1 MKIGIFTDSYRPYIS
16 GVVRSIDT
24 FGKELKKKGHDIY
37 IFCPAYPGA
46 KKEDKVFRF
55 ASFPAPTKK
64 DFSVAIPLSWHVSQT
79 VKRLNLDIIHVHS
92 PFLMGYLGRKCARK
106 HKLPLVF
113 TYHTLYDQYAHYM
126 PFLRGLTSKTVKR
139 WGINFSNKCDLV
151 ITPTAVIKE
160 YLQESGVKTAVVN
173 IPTGLEISDFAR
185 VDKGWLRE
193 KYSIPKRD
201 VVLVYVGRLGKEKSV
216 EFLVN
221 SFSKIAKNVKEASL
235 VLVGSGPEEAR
246 LKSLAADFNIS
257 SKIVFAGLLAKKE
270 VFDAYAGSDIFVF
283 ASLTETQGIVLL
295 EAKASGLP
303 AVAVAAFGVQ
313 EMVEHGE
320 DGFLTSDDEDIFT
333 KQLLNLVQDNQLRA
347 KMSQQARINAAQFST
362 EKTTERLLKAY
373 QELLL

>member
-24 FGKELKKKGHDIY
+24 FGKELKKRGHDIY

-64 DFSVAIPLSWHVSQT
+64 DFSVAIPFSWHILQT
-79 VKRLNLDIIHVHS
+79 VKNLNLDIIHVHS
-92 PFLMGYLGRKCARK
+92 PFLMGHLGEKCARK
-106 HKLPLVF
+106 HKIPLVF

-126 PFLRGLTSKTVKR
+126 PFLRGLTSKIAKR

-151 ITPTAVIKE
+151 ITPTTIIKK

-173 IPTGLEISDFAR
+173 IPTGLEISDFAQ
-185 VDKGWLRE
+185 VDKNWLRE
-193 KYSIPKRD
+193 KYNISKNN
-201 VVLVYVGRLGKEKSV
+201 VVLIYVGRLGKEKSV

-221 SFSKIAKNVKEASL
+221 SFSKIVNKVKKVSL
-235 VLVGSGPEEAR
+235 VLVGSGPDEAR
-246 LKSLAADFNIS
+246 LKSLAAEFNIS
-257 SKIVFAGLLAKKE
+257 SKVIFTGLLAKRE
-270 VFDAYAGSDIFVF
+270 VFNAYAGSDIFVF

-303 AVAVAAFGVQ
+303 VVAVAAFGVQ
-313 EMVEHGE
+313 EMVEHGK
-320 DGFLTSDDEDIFT
+320 DGFLTSNDEDIFT
-333 KQLLNLVQDNQLRA
+333 KQLLSLVQDSQLRR

-362 EKTTERLLKAY
+362 EKTTEHLLNAY
-373 QELLL
+373 RELLL